1 LPVKLSILIPVYNER
16 RLLPLLLTKLISAL
30 PDVEKEVIL
39 VDDGSTDGTREW
51 VREMLDG
58 ANGPVEPFK
67 KLAVRVI
74 FHERNQGK
82 GAAIRTAIRSATG
95 DAMAI
100 QDADLEYDPA
110 DLLPM
115 WRLIEDGHADVVY
128 GSRFHGHPHR
138 CLYFHHYFANRLIST
153 LFSILYNQILSDL
166 EVCYKMFRREV
177 LQYLTLRSNDFGFE
191 IEFSANIARARVL
204 RIYEIGISYFGRTY
218 AEGKKISWK
227 DGLKALWYV
236 LRFRFA

>member
-1 LPVKLSILIPVYNER
+1 VKLSILIPVYNER
-16 RLLPLLLTKLISAL
+16 RLLPLLLTKLTSAL

-51 VREMLDG
+51 VSEMLDG
-58 ANGPVEPFK
+58 ANGPVEPFN

-128 GSRFHGHPHR
+128 GSRFHGRPHR

>member
-1 LPVKLSILIPVYNER
+1 VKLSILIPVYNER
-16 RLLPLLLTKLISAL
+16 RLLPLLLTKLTSAL

-58 ANGPVEPFK
+58 ANGPVEPFN
-67 KLAVRVI
+67 KLAVKVI

-128 GSRFHGHPHR
+128 GSRFHGRPHR

>member
-1 LPVKLSILIPVYNER
+1 MKLSILIPVYNER
-16 RLLPLLLTKLISAL
+16 RLLPLLLTKLSSAL

-58 ANGPVEPFK
+58 ANGPVEPFN
-67 KLAVRVI
+67 KLAVKVI

-128 GSRFHGHPHR
+128 GSRFHGRPHR

>member
-1 LPVKLSILIPVYNER
+1 VKLSILIPVYNER
-16 RLLPLLLTKLISAL
+16 RLLPLLLAKLASAL
-30 PDVEKEVIL
+30 PDVDKEVIL

-58 ANGPVEPFK
+58 ANGPVEPFNN
-67 KLAVRVI
+67 LAVRVI

-128 GSRFHGHPHR
+128 GSRFHGRPHR
-138 CLYFHHYFANRLIST
+138 CLYYHHYFANRLIST

-236 LRFRFA
+236 FRFRFA

>member
-1 LPVKLSILIPVYNER
+1 MKLSILIPVYNER
-16 RLLPLLLTKLISAL
+16 RLLPLLLTKLTSAL
-30 PDVEKEVIL
+30 PNVEKEVIL

-58 ANGPVEPFK
+58 ANGPVEPFNS
-67 KLAVRVI
+67 LAVRVI

-128 GSRFHGHPHR
+128 GSRFHGRPHR
-138 CLYFHHYFANRLIST
+138 CLYYHHYFANRLIST

-236 LRFRFA
+236 FRFRFA

>member
-1 LPVKLSILIPVYNER
+1 
-16 RLLPLLLTKLISAL
+16 
-30 PDVEKEVIL
+30 
-39 VDDGSTDGTREW
+39 
-51 VREMLDG
+51 MLDG
-58 ANGPVEPFK
+58 ANGPVEPFN

-128 GSRFHGHPHR
+128 GSRFHGRPHR